1 MSFEKS
7 VLEVVGNTVGIEV
20 FAKFEYGTLFV
31 ECTPRE
37 ASKIE
42 TALLKVVNCGVIVSP
57 VAGEF
62 AFDFT

>member
-1 MSFEKS
+1 
-7 VLEVVGNTVGIEV
+7 
-20 FAKFEYGTLFV
+20 LFV

-37 ASKIE
+37 ATKIE